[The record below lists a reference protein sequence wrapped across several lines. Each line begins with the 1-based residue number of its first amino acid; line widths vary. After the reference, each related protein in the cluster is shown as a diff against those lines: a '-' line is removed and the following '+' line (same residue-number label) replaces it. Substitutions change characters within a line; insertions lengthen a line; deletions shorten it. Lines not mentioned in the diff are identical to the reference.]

1 METIKFEISHLVTF
15 KLEMVQ
21 YPELSSDKKWVQKGI
36 DLLKKHATR
45 VHHYLSKQRVL
56 AQLKDYKIIVEVKP
70 RKRGSKREHKKNQ
83 PKAVARRQKWTKRMF
98 KVWIQKEKAK
108 RLIFIVLESLIIP
121 LTPFAALL
129 PGPNFFFYIP
139 ALLLYYHYTSYQGLR
154 KVRVKQ
160 LEFEVRY
167 VAE

>member
-1 METIKFEISHLVTF
+1 METLTFEIYHLVTF
-15 KLEMVQ
+15 KLDMVR
-21 YPELSSDKKWVQKGI
+21 YPELTSDKKWIQKGI

-45 VHHYLSKQRVL
+45 VHHYLSKQKAL
-56 AQLKDYKIIVEVKP
+56 AQLKDYKIVVEVKP
-70 RKRGSKREHKKNQ
+70 RSRRSKRQHKKNE
-83 PKAVARRQKWTKRMF
+83 PKAVERRTVWTKRMF
-98 KVWIQKEKAK
+98 QLWIQKEKVK
-108 RLIFIVLESLIIP
+108 RLVFIILESLIIP

-139 ALLLYYHYTSYQGLR
+139 ALLLYYHFTSYQGLR

-160 LEFEVRY
+160 LEFEVHY